1 MTVNVGGK
9 RSQTLTGFRFGIVE
23 GIVNSRLSPTLLP
36 RASYLT
42 AAATGADALWVGDH
56 LNAFMPRSIATPEYF
71 GVAAKLVPDV
81 DAVLEPW
88 TMLGHLAARNR
99 VRRLRLG
106 VCVTDASRCNPA
118 ATAQAAA
125 TLHPTPRIPGR
136 GPQLAARA
144 AGPQLTSAPCRS
156 RPRLNAGSRPRNE
169 PEFTSAQRGSRPRLN
184 AGHRTGSEP
193 RLTDSPAAYVL
204 DSLRSEQQRQRAS
217 LPAWTIRAGRMP
229 VCRANRTSCTPS
241 LGIRPT
247 ARIDPLH
254 RMPSAGC
261 A

>member
-1 MTVNVGGK
+1 VKKRKERMTVNVGGK
-9 RSQTLTGFRFGIVE
+9 RSQTLTGFRFGIVD

-81 DAVLEPW
+81 DAALEPW
-88 TMLGHLAARNR
+88 TMLGHLAAQNR

-106 VCVTDASRCNPA
+106 VAVTDAVRRNPA
-118 ATAQAAA
+118 VTAQAAA
-125 TLHPTPRIPGR
+125 TLHPTPRIPGP

-144 AGPQLTSAPCRS
+144 AGPQLTSAQC
-156 RPRLNAGSRPRNE
+156 
-169 PEFTSAQRGSRPRLN
+169 GSRPRLN

-193 RLTDSPAAYVL
+193 RLTDSPAAYVV

-217 LPAWTIRAGRMP
+217 LPAWTTRAGRMP

-247 ARIDPLH
+247 AGIDPLR

-261 A
+261 V